1 MKYSDFDLVC
11 GIKDGDEAALE
22 LLIRRWYPRVFRYV
36 WKVVGHEQ
44 DAYDLTQDILLA
56 VMQHLPAYYPWK
68 PFDRWLFTIAH
79 NKCME
84 FFRLQRNRRA
94 ADCLEE
100 TLPDPALPLEE
111 RTVISVTVRQALEKL
126 PPVQREAVT
135 LYYFHRCTAQEVA
148 RLTGA
153 PLPTVKSR
161 LRAAKKSLERQLRE
175 AFL

>member
-1 MKYSDFDLVC
+1 M
-11 GIKDGDEAALE
+11 
-22 LLIRRWYPRVFRYV
+22 
-36 WKVVGHEQ
+36 
-44 DAYDLTQDILLA
+44 
-56 VMQHLPAYYPWK
+56 
-68 PFDRWLFTIAH
+68 
-79 NKCME
+79 
-84 FFRLQRNRRA
+84 
-94 ADCLEE
+94 
-100 TLPDPALPLEE
+100 
-111 RTVISVTVRQALEKL
+111 ISVTVRQALEKL